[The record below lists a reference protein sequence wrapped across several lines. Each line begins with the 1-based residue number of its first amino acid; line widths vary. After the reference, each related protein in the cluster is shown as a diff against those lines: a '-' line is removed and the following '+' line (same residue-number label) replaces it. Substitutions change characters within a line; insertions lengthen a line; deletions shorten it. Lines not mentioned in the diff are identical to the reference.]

1 MKKILLILAAT
12 LVGYVVTT
20 RMLEDTRDF
29 R

>member
-12 LVGYVVTT
+12 VVGYAVAT